1 MLRIIMPYLSF
12 SSTFA
17 LSNRFSSAVW
27 IFGESS
33 LGAMVASELTWMRLK
48 RSLRTLTT
56 TRLRTS
62 RLKTTRRAFV
72 EGSRR
77 TTDCR
82 NNKIKFVALVFEKCA
97 MLRSTIEIKFL
108 CDINCLVGTF

>member
-1 MLRIIMPYLSF
+1 MPYLSF

-56 TRLRTS
+56 TRLRTT

-77 TTDCR
+77 TTDCQ
-82 NNKIKFVALVFEKCA
+82 NNKILSFVALVFEKCA
-97 MLRSTIEIKFL
+97 MLRSTIKIKFF
-108 CDINCLVGTF
+108 CDIYCLVGTF